1 MWQGWGMWSRGGL
14 LSLSGGGCQW
24 CPGCRAWG
32 IRHGRGAREVQERGA
47 WHDDATPA
55 VLGVEGAHFA
65 PRRSE
70 IYVFPLEIRVPTR
83 PGLERL
89 VGHGRGPRSG
99 EREAPGQSQQASE
112 GGECGAA
119 EPRPVGT
126 VAEQE
131 GGVGGGPSTAM
142 GLFSTRGPG
151 RTQTGDCIFR
161 ASCLSWP
168 YKFFVTRWVL

>member
-1 MWQGWGMWSRGGL
+1 MDASGALGAGPGASDMAGG
-14 LSLSGGGCQW
+14 
-24 CPGCRAWG
+24 PGRCRREG
-32 IRHGRGAREVQERGA
+32 HGTMMRLRQC
-47 WHDDATPA
+47 W
-55 VLGVEGAHFA
+55 GVEGAHFA

-89 VGHGRGPRSG
+89 IGHGQCPRSG

-112 GGECGAA
+112 GGEYGAA